1 MKTLSPGSHQPDLS
15 TLFSCVL
22 PQFSPFSCSPPTQRA
37 FSGQDHSADL
47 WSSVVAQLVSLICNV
62 MQTLQP
68 VYSHRV
74 WNCDSKSS
82 HGKTPIAFPHQMA
95 QICHSST
102 LLLTLP
108 NASSSCLVWV
118 STFLLT
124 RKEASWERSV
134 WRVILLWES
143 ICFWKERSHGD
154 SLLNFPSGSLS
165 TEMNLKLFLAE
176 FSFLRFELIKM
187 LPEIP
192 VTASVFAAG
201 AFPSPLPRLS
211 NSIIFFL

>member
-1 MKTLSPGSHQPDLS
+1 MTQNLLMERHPLPSLTKWLRSAILLPYYSPCPMH
-15 TLFSCVL
+15 L
-22 PQFSPFSCSPPTQRA
+22 PPVWSESAPFC
-37 FSGQDHSADL
+37 
-47 WSSVVAQLVSLICNV
+47 
-62 MQTLQP
+62 
-68 VYSHRV
+68 
-74 WNCDSKSS
+74 
-82 HGKTPIAFPHQMA
+82 
-95 QICHSST
+95 
-102 LLLTLP
+102 LP
-108 NASSSCLVWV
+108 EKRLPEKGLCG
-118 STFLLT
+118 
-124 RKEASWERSV
+124 RSV